1 MRSTPGASS
10 TRATMASPMVD
21 SGPRPIAREWLT
33 MNQSGNHRS
42 TDGPGARLEAR
53 RGEIFV
59 MPGRGGEAIYQI
71 ARGHVA
77 LYKAL
82 PGRRSICVGLLGPGD
97 VFTQERGEGRT
108 GITAEALTDV
118 GYAAYSMDQLV
129 GMLASSPDAAR
140 SVLTSL
146 TRRLND
152 TQVLIE
158 RLLARDITLRLGG
171 LLLELAERFGKPA
184 PDGMIAID
192 IPVPHKMLARMI
204 GGNRVTVTRVMTDL
218 RTAGL
223 VASPGRN
230 RVVVA
235 PEKLRAHVDHLD
247 S

>member
-1 MRSTPGASS
+1 MSAPA
-10 TRATMASPMVD
+10 VD

-33 MNQSGNHRS
+33 MNQTSTHRPAS
-42 TDGPGARLEAR
+42 EAMPSARMEAR

-59 MPGRGGEAIYQI
+59 APGRGGDAIYQI
-71 ARGHVA
+71 SRGHVA

-97 VFTQERGEGRT
+97 VFTQERGEART

-129 GMLASSPDAAR
+129 AMLGSSPDAAR
-140 SVLTSL
+140 NVLSSL
-146 TRRLND
+146 TRRISD

-184 PDGMIAID
+184 GDGMIAID

-218 RTAGL
+218 RADGM

-230 RVVVA
+230 RIVVN
-235 PEKLRAHVDHLD
+235 PEKLRAHVDHLAR
-247 S
+247 